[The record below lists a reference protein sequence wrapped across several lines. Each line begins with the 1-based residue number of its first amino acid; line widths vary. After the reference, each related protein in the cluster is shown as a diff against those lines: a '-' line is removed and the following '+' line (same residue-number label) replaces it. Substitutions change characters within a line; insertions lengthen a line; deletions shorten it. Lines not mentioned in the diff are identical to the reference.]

1 MSGHTFSVALARR
14 EGFQF
19 DVSFDD
25 DTWEPILLDEPKP
38 LGDGTGPNASRVLG
52 AAIGNCLA
60 ASLLFCLEKARVP
73 VGDVK
78 ARVEGTIE
86 RNERGRLR
94 IAGLKVLLEPTVDGV
109 PRSKL
114 ARCLDLFEDFCI
126 VTASVRKGIDVQVEV
141 EPVGA
146 TDEAEEDASE

>member
-1 MSGHTFSVALARR
+1 MSGQTFSIDLTRR

-25 DTWEPILLDEPKP
+25 ATWEPLLLDEPEP
-38 LGDGTGPNASRVLG
+38 LGEGTGPNASRILG

-60 ASLLFCLEKARVP
+60 ASLLFCLQKARVP

-78 ARVEGTIE
+78 ARVEGTVE
-86 RNERGRLR
+86 RNESGRLR
-94 IAGLKVLLEPTVDGV
+94 IAGVKVLLEPTVDGV

-126 VTASVRKGIDVQVEV
+126 VTQSVRNGIDVQVEV

-146 TDEAEEDASE
+146 TDEPDEATAR